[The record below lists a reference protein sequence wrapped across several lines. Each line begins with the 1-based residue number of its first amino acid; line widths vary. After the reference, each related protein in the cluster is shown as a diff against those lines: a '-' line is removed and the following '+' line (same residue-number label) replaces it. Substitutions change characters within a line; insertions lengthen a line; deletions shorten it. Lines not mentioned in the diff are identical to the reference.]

1 MVLLIF
7 MNNVNSIDSES
18 ENFLANI
25 TTMFFHK
32 IIMNIIEMFLQ
43 SINKQKLQMAIGFF
57 FFFFYLSNLYIQFQ
71 IVQRS
76 LIGFYLAMRGPLYF
90 HTPRLENINCNC

>member
-76 LIGFYLAMRGPLYF
+76 LIGRIFYPPFLPSNERPPVFSY
-90 HTPRLENINCNC
+90 T